1 MRKIFLVAAAALAM
15 SAGAFAQGRKAMSPP
30 TIMIIPDDI
39 YCNEHGYVVEFNDQG
54 KKSTRPDY
62 GKALGS
68 DANLQGILTQIASL
82 IQERSSTIEIVDINS
97 AINASNMT
105 EVLGQSNGAD
115 DSESIDEM
123 IIRNANADF
132 LVKVNFH
139 ELKKGP
145 FSQMQVTLIGVDAYT
160 GFQVA
165 PIEGLSQQTS
175 SASAAVLA
183 REAVFSKM
191 DGFLEKMLTYYSN
204 MIEGGRCAA
213 FEFKILDGSA
223 FNMNSNVTITLD
235 GKAEKMKL
243 REAIDEL
250 LYINSVDG
258 KGLEKVRGGRTFL
271 SYSSVYVPLFAT
283 VRGRE
288 RKQSAT
294 MVIDRIASALSDAGI
309 DCETKAIGLGK
320 VYVYIK

>member
-1 MRKIFLVAAAALAM
+1 MRKIFLAAAALLALG
-15 SAGAFAQGRKAMSPP
+15 AGAFAQGRKAMSPP

-54 KKSTRPDY
+54 KKATRPDY
-62 GKALGS
+62 GKALS
-68 DANLQGILTQIASL
+68 TDADLQGILTQIASL
-82 IQERSSTIEIVDINS
+82 IQERSSTIEIIDINS
-97 AINASNMT
+97 AINSSNMT
-105 EVLGQSNGAD
+105 EVLGMSNGGD
-115 DSESIDEM
+115 ESESIDEM

-139 ELKKGP
+139 EIKNGP
-145 FSQMQVTLIGVDAYT
+145 FSQMQITLVGVDAYT
-160 GFQVA
+160 GMQVA
-165 PIEGLSQQTS
+165 PVEGISQQTS
-175 SASAAVLA
+175 SASTAVLA

-213 FEFKILDGSA
+213 FEFKTLDGSA
-223 FNMNSNVTITLD
+223 YTMNSNITINLD

-250 LYINSVDG
+250 LYLNSVDG
-258 KGLEKVRGGRTFL
+258 KGLEKVRSGRTFL
-271 SYSSVYVPLFAT
+271 SYSSVYIPLFAT

-294 MVIDRIASALSDAGI
+294 MVIDRIASELSNAGVE
-309 DCETKAIGLGK
+309 CETKAIGLGK
-320 VYVYIK
+320 VYIYIK